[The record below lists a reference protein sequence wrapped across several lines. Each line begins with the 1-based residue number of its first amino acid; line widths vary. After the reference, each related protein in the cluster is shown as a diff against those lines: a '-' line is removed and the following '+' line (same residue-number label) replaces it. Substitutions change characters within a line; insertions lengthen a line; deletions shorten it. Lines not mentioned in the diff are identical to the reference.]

1 MVKNELWSRHRLL
14 TLLITGMV
22 SLMVLSGCSAASK
35 RPMVGTEM
43 NLESAGQEVYILFIS
58 YPHLNHGRNQDR
70 RNNGGFVSQR
80 GPKTMALIGAGG
92 FKEFPPSI
100 TFEWLTG
107 LGVDPKDMGS
117 DDYIARGTPYSK
129 TIDLTVIPDA
139 ALQEVH
145 ADPKRKLLQLT
156 FTFKDDDVT
165 MKWAVYKWR

>member
-22 SLMVLSGCSAASK
+22 SLMVLSGCSAASR

-43 NLESAGQEVYILFIS
+43 TLQAERGMVEVHYII
-58 YPHLNHGRNQDR
+58 YPHLDRGRKMY
-70 RNNGGFVSQR
+70 GIVSQR
-80 GPKTMALIGAGG
+80 SPKTMALIGAGG

-100 TFEWLTG
+100 TFEWISG
-107 LGVDPKDMGS
+107 FDEDAPREQWEVQGKS
-117 DDYIARGTPYSK
+117 NRK

>member
-1 MVKNELWSRHRLL
+1 MVKNQLWSEHRLL
-14 TLLITGMV
+14 TLLVMSII
-22 SLMVLSGCSAASK
+22 SLLALSGCSAAAK

-43 NLESAGQEVYILFIS
+43 RLESAGEKVLIRYVT
-58 YPHLNHGRNQDR
+58 YPHLDRGRDR
-70 RNNGGFVSQR
+70 PDALFVSQR
-80 GPKTMALIGAGG
+80 GPKTMALIGAAG

-107 LGVDPKDMGS
+107 LGVDPTDMGS
-117 DDYIARGTPYSK
+117 DHYIARGTPYSK
-129 TIDLTVIPDA
+129 TIDLTVIPAA

-156 FTFKDDDVT
+156 FTFKDDDVS

>member
-1 MVKNELWSRHRLL
+1 MVKNELWSQHRLL
-14 TLLITGMV
+14 TLMV
-22 SLMVLSGCSAASK
+22 MGIVGFLTLSGCSAATK

-43 NLESAGQEVYILFIS
+43 NLKSESQEVYILFIS
-58 YPHLNHGRNQDR
+58 YPHLNPGRDPNR

-80 GPKTMALIGAGG
+80 SPKTMALIGAGG

-107 LGVDPKDMGS
+107 LGVDPKDLGS
-117 DDYIARGTPYSK
+117 DHYIARGTPYSK

-156 FTFKDDDVT
+156 FTFKDDDVS

>member
-1 MVKNELWSRHRLL
+1 
-14 TLLITGMV
+14 MV
-22 SLMVLSGCSAASK
+22 SLMTLGGCGAASK

-43 NLESAGQEVYILFIS
+43 NLESKGQEVYILFIT
-58 YPHLNHGRNQDR
+58 YPPLDHGRNLDR
-70 RNNGGFVSQR
+70 RHNGGFVSQR
-80 GPKTMALIGAGG
+80 SPKTMALIGAGG
-92 FKEFPPSI
+92 LKEFPSSI

-107 LGVDPKDMGS
+107 LGVDPENMGA

-165 MKWAVYKWR
+165 MTWAVYKWR